1 MAYSE
6 FMPPIHFACHAQE
19 GNTKGLFQ
27 KNVPLEFP
35 ITEYEEAFELQP
47 GLENI
52 AHQILKALSHLAKG
66 ETAEGLARH
75 KLINNP
81 YWPDELAQQTQAL
94 RHEPLVIILPL
105 ALSLTQDDKGRKRWT
120 FFGASEQ
127 GPFRSFWKS
136 FFTSQKEEIPPER
149 VTEFIRSILNSAYG
163 ESCNSLADL
172 LQVGFRIFA
181 SAGDPQKALRPMWTS
196 PFLWTDG
203 MDLKGVK

>member
-1 MAYSE
+1 MSHTGKNRLIENCSFKQYSKYPLTAYSE
-6 FMPPIHFACHAQE
+6 FMPSVHFASRALDR
-19 GNTKGLFQ
+19 NTKGFFQ
-27 KNVPLEFP
+27 KDIPLEFL

-52 AHQILKALSHLAKG
+52 AHQILHALSHLAKG
-66 ETAEGLARH
+66 ETAERLARN

-81 YWPDELAQQTQAL
+81 YWPDELAQQVQNL

-136 FFTSQKEEIPPER
+136 FFTSQKE
-149 VTEFIRSILNSAYG
+149 
-163 ESCNSLADL
+163 
-172 LQVGFRIFA
+172 
-181 SAGDPQKALRPMWTS
+181 
-196 PFLWTDG
+196 
-203 MDLKGVK
+203 